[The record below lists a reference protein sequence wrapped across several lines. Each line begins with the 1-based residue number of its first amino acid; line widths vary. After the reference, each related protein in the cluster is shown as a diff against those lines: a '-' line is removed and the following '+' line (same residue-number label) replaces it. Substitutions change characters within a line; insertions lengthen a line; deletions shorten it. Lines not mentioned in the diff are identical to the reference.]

1 MHQNKL
7 GELLIQNH
15 LISEDQFSKA
25 LEMQKSYPGQPIGQ
39 LLVQLGFLQDS
50 ILKEFLDYKGKRQKL
65 GEILLKQNLID
76 EVKLNTAL
84 TVSKAENIPFGRALI
99 RLHYIEEE
107 QLGRTIALQYDLPF
121 ITLDRFSFDSKL
133 SRLINLNYAQLQ
145 RIVPVS
151 KHGRNLTLAMA
162 FPLNNEEL
170 RAVEL
175 ASGMR
180 VSPVIATER
189 DIVIAQQRVYRKQFD
204 IAAHVMDEQ
213 VEFEIS
219 EDVERDTVE
228 SKYTDQYFGPD
239 TDYLVSRIISTGI
252 KVGASDI
259 HLEST
264 AYGMQVRY
272 RIDGV
277 LQSVDLGKDGPVI
290 SNQSKPIISRIKII
304 CDMDIAEKRRPQDS
318 SFKMKVTKDGVV
330 RRVDFRVSTV
340 STQYGEN
347 VVIRI
352 LDKRGQPASLE
363 SIGLSPAHQETLMQE
378 MEKPTGIFLVT
389 GPTGSGKST
398 TLYGLLS
405 KLNTPGSKTLT
416 VEDPIEYS
424 IDGISQ
430 SEVNEVVGN
439 TFAKLLRSFLR
450 QDPDNI
456 MVGEIRDVETA
467 TISIRAALTGH
478 SVLSTLHTNDSTSA
492 VLRLLDMGVEANLI
506 SSTIRCILAQRLI
519 RTTCTHCKTK
529 MPAPEAV
536 MKEFLVTPETSVE
549 FVYGKGCA
557 QCNYTGYLG
566 RKPIV
571 ELWVPSREEIAHLNR
586 KPDNTMLREIVF
598 NRGQRPTMIEDGIS
612 RFKRGETTLDE
623 LLRVVPYEQVVEFR
637 KRVSRNIFR
646 WDAKTPP
653 PEPSDCRYADNSWR
667 V

>member
-1 MHQNKL
+1 
-7 GELLIQNH
+7 
-15 LISEDQFSKA
+15 
-25 LEMQKSYPGQPIGQ
+25 
-39 LLVQLGFLQDS
+39 
-50 ILKEFLDYKGKRQKL
+50 RQKL

-76 EVKLNTAL
+76 AVKLNTAL
-84 TVSKAENIPFGRALI
+84 AVSKADGIPFGRALI

-121 ITLDRFSFDSKL
+121 ITLDRFSFDPKL

-162 FPLNNEEL
+162 FPLNSEEL
-170 RAVEL
+170 RAVE
-175 ASGMR
+175 ASSGMR
-180 VSPVIATER
+180 VLPVIATER
-189 DIVIAQQRVYRKQFD
+189 DIVIAQQRVYRQQFD
-204 IAAHVMDEQ
+204 MASHVSHEQ

-219 EDVERDTVE
+219 EDVQRGPVE

-239 TDYLVSRIISTGI
+239 TDYLVNKIISTGI

-264 AYGMQVRY
+264 TYGMQVRY
-272 RIDGV
+272 RVDGV
-277 LQSVDLGKDGPVI
+277 LQPVDLGKDGPII
-290 SNQSKPIISRIKII
+290 SNQSKPVISRIKII

-318 SFKMKVTKDGVV
+318 SFKMKVTKDGAI
-330 RRVDFRVSTV
+330 RRVDFRVSTLP
-340 STQYGEN
+340 TQYGEN
-347 VVIRI
+347 LVIRI
-352 LDKRGQPASLE
+352 LDKRGQPL
-363 SIGLSPAHQETLMQE
+363 SIENVGLSPAHQETLMRE
-378 MEKPTGIFLVT
+378 MDKPTGIFLVT

-405 KLNTPGSKTLT
+405 KLNTPGTKTLT
-416 VEDPIEYS
+416 VEDPIEFS
-424 IDGISQ
+424 IDGICQ
-430 SEVNEVVGN
+430 TEVNEVVGN

-456 MVGEIRDVETA
+456 MVGEIRDLETA

-492 VLRLLDMGVEANLI
+492 VLRLLDMGVEVNLI
-506 SSTIRCILAQRLI
+506 LSTLRCILAQRLV
-519 RTTCTHCKTK
+519 RMTCTHCKTK
-529 MPAPEAV
+529 MPAPESI
-536 MKEFLVTPETSVE
+536 MKEFLITPETSVE

-557 QCNYTGYLG
+557 HCNYTGYLG

-571 ELWVPSREEIAHLNR
+571 ELWVPTREEITSLNR
-586 KPDNTMLREIVF
+586 KLDNLMLREIVF

-623 LLRVVPYEQVVEFR
+623 LLRVVPYDQVVEFR

-646 WDAKTPP
+646 WDSKTPV
-653 PEPSDCRYADNSWR
+653 PESPDCRYADSNWR